1 MLSITGERCRLR
13 ALEPSDLE
21 LLYLWE
27 NDPEV
32 WRVSGS
38 CGPVSRERLRQFIEE
53 QNYDIYA
60 TRQMRLIVESQGMA
74 VGTLDIVDFDPQNSH
89 FGIGILIY
97 AAENR
102 RMGFASSAIEA
113 IKEYARSSL
122 FVNQI
127 WATVAEDNIASVEL
141 FRGCG
146 FEECGRRKAW
156 LRRKEGYID
165 EMEFQCLL

>member
-1 MLSITGERCRLR
+1 M
-13 ALEPSDLE
+13 EPSDLE

-27 NDPEV
+27 NDTEV

-38 CGPVSRERLRQFIEE
+38 CGPVSRERLQHFIEE

-102 RMGFASSAIEA
+102 RLGFASSAIEA
-113 IKEYARSSL
+113 IKEYGRTTL

-127 WATVAEDNIASVEL
+127 WASVAEDNIASLEL

-146 FEECGRRKAW
+146 FKECGRRKAW
-156 LRRKEGYID
+156 LRREEGYID
-165 EMEFQCLL
+165 EIEFQCLL

>member
-1 MLSITGERCRLR
+1 
-13 ALEPSDLE
+13 
-21 LLYLWE
+21 
-27 NDPEV
+27 
-32 WRVSGS
+32 
-38 CGPVSRERLRQFIEE
+38 
-53 QNYDIYA
+53 
-60 TRQMRLIVESQGMA
+60 MRLIVESQGMA

-156 LRRKEGYID
+156 LRREEGYID
-165 EMEFQCLL
+165 EIEFQCLL